1 MKEQDK
7 TSEKQLGELEISNLC
22 EKDFRAIKSK
32 NDPRSQENKLE
43 AKIEKLQETFNKEIE
58 DLKN

>member
-7 TSEKQLGELEISNLC
+7 TSEKQLSELEISNLC
-22 EKDFRAIKSK
+22 EKDCRAIKSK